1 MKKRYV
7 CIGVIVLVIIS
18 VLLCLWFIKP
28 KQVAEDV
35 LAQVNG
41 VSITEQQVAN
51 RMKVN

>member
-1 MKKRYV
+1 MKKRHV
-7 CIGVIVLVIIS
+7 CIGVLVFVLVS

-28 KQVAEDV
+28 KQAAEDV